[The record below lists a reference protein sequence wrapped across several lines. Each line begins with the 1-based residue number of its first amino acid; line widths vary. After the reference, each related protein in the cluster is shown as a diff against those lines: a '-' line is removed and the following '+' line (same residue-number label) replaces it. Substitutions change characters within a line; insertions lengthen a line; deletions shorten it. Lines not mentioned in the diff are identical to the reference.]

1 MKVNDKKDPKK
12 VMALIHLMMVQYILA
27 NGIMIKRMVKE
38 YLIILMVILIQGI
51 FQMEKNQ
58 VLVYIITLMVIHMKV
73 NEEMISVMDQAH
85 YYQKMAKNM
94 LANGQKVKKVVEGS
108 MNF

>member
-51 FQMEKNQ
+51 F
-58 VLVYIITLMVIHMKV
+58 
-73 NEEMISVMDQAH
+73 
-85 YYQKMAKNM
+85 
-94 LANGQKVKKVVEGS
+94 
-108 MNF
+108 